1 MEKVKYSASQICLSS
16 SQKQMQILLS
26 KRKTMGNDFKRRI
39 LHVSLAISAML
50 FSIHAFETPTSPE
63 VNNVIALCNG
73 TITEDCVLNVNGENH
88 LAKRSLQGGSASRH
102 ICYGAIQRPSICNA
116 NTYGNCI
123 VPVGPSYRPCTVYTR
138 CKRGIR

>member
-1 MEKVKYSASQICLSS
+1 
-16 SQKQMQILLS
+16 MQILLS